1 VILLIAPPVAK
12 PGEPP
17 AGIAYLAG
25 ALRCQGVACTLLDAS
40 LEGLLFLLGRAG
52 EAKDTWS
59 KRALRSLDTDLAAIR
74 APKLYRNPD
83 RYQRAVRDLNRV
95 LELSARTHPQL
106 SLNFANYQD
115 DHVNPLDSRDLLAA
129 AEHHQDNIFAPY
141 FHQRLPGLLEAEQPR
156 MVGISLSYLSQALPT
171 FALIGFLKT
180 HYPQL
185 PLVLG
190 GGLVTSWMSA
200 PEWNDP
206 FRDLVDHCIKG
217 PGEEPLLKLLG
228 INGPAGEPM
237 PDYTGLPM
245 QDYLAPGPT
254 LPYAASRGCYWNQC
268 SFCPETAEQSRYA
281 QTAPDLVTLH
291 LRQLCAQVQPT
302 LIHLLDNAISP
313 ALMTALC
320 DRPPGV
326 PWYGF
331 ARVHEQL
338 ADADY
343 CRRLRLSG
351 CVLLKLGLE
360 SGSQAVLDSMHKGIS
375 LGLVARVLANL
386 QAAGIATYV
395 YLLFGTPSESLAE
408 ARQTLEF
415 TVRYREAITF
425 LNLAIFNMPRTS
437 SEAEEL
443 PSVEFSEGDLS
454 LYRDFTH
461 PRGWDRRSVR
471 TFLDRE
477 FKRQPHIAQILR
489 RDPPLFTSNHAAFF
503 SGAFPWTIPMSN
515 DNLGPAPHF
524 KAEKNRL

>member
-17 AGIAYLAG
+17 AGIALLAG
-25 ALRCQGVACTLLDAS
+25 ALRQRGVACTLLDAS
-40 LEGLLFLLGRAG
+40 LEGLLFLLDRAG
-52 EAKDTWS
+52 EAEDTWS

-95 LELSARTHPQL
+95 LELAACTHPQL

-115 DHVNPLDSRDLLAA
+115 DSANPLDSRDLLAA
-129 AEHHQDNIFAPY
+129 AEHHGSSIFTPY
-141 FHQRLPGLLEAEQPR
+141 FSQRLPGLLEAAQPR
-156 MVGISLSYLSQALPT
+156 MVGISLSYLSQALPA

-180 HYPQL
+180 HFPQL

-190 GGLVTSWMSA
+190 GGLITSWMSA

-206 FRDLVDHCIKG
+206 FRGLVDHCIKG

-228 INGPAGEPM
+228 IDGPAGEPM
-237 PDYTGLPM
+237 PDYTGLAM
-245 QDYLAPGPT
+245 QDYLAPGPI
-254 LPYAASRGCYWNQC
+254 LPYAASRGCYWNRC
-268 SFCPETAEQSRYA
+268 SFCPETAEQSHY
-281 QTAPDLVTLH
+281 THIAPATVIAH
-291 LRQLCAQVQPT
+291 LDQLCAQVRPA
-302 LIHLLDNAISP
+302 LIHLLDNAVSP

-320 DRPPGV
+320 DHPPGV

-338 ADADY
+338 ADADF
-343 CRRLRLSG
+343 CQCLRRSG

-360 SGSQAVLDSMHKGIS
+360 SGSQTVLDAMTKGIR
-375 LGLVARVLANL
+375 LELVARVLASL

-415 TVRYREAITF
+415 TVRFREAITF

-437 SEAEEL
+437 SEAAAL
-443 PSVEFSEGDLS
+443 PGAGFSEGDLS

-477 FKRQPHIAQILR
+477 FKRQPPIAHILR
-489 RDPPLFTSNHAAFF
+489 RDPPLFTSNHAPFF
-503 SGAFPWTIPMSN
+503 SGNFPWSLPISTENS
-515 DNLGPAPHF
+515 GPSPHF